1 MNFDQEI
8 LRILTLAGDNGLKTE
23 KIARH
28 VFNSCNS
35 MFTPLNYKDVHSYVS
50 QFLIKNAKDP
60 SSIIEKGS
68 GHGVY
73 KLNFKDQLV
82 EQLVLKFSPQKEQTD
97 FDESTKANNSS
108 DSQLSLTLFD

>member
-73 KLNFKDQLV
+73 KLNFKAQLAK
-82 EQLVLKFSPQKEQTD
+82 QLVLKFMSY
-97 FDESTKANNSS
+97 DEPTESEVSDKTS
-108 DSQLSLTLFD
+108 DSSASELSLSLFD

>member
-50 QFLIKNAKDP
+50 QFLIKNAKKP

-73 KLNFKDQLV
+73 KLNFKDKLA
-82 EQLVLKFSPQKEQTD
+82 EQLILKFSPQKEQTD
-97 FDESTKANNSS
+97 FDESTNNSS

>member
-50 QFLIKNAKDP
+50 QFLIKNAKNP
-60 SSIIEKGS
+60 SSIIEKGR

-73 KLNFKDQLV
+73 KLNFKAQLAK
-82 EQLVLKFSPQKEQTD
+82 QLVLKFMSY
-97 FDESTKANNSS
+97 DEPTESEESDKTS
-108 DSQLSLTLFD
+108 DSSASELSLSLFD

>member
-28 VFNSCNS
+28 VFNS
-35 MFTPLNYKDVHSYVS
+35 YVS
-50 QFLIKNAKDP
+50 QFLIKNAKAP

-73 KLNFKDQLV
+73 KLNFKDELA

>member
-8 LRILTLAGDNGLKTE
+8 LRILTLAGDGGLKTE

-50 QFLIKNAKDP
+50 QFLIKMRK
-60 SSIIEKGS
+60 I
-68 GHGVY
+68 
-73 KLNFKDQLV
+73 LL
-82 EQLVLKFSPQKEQTD
+82 
-97 FDESTKANNSS
+97 
-108 DSQLSLTLFD
+108 LS

>member
-50 QFLIKNAKDP
+50 QFLIKNAKNP

-73 KLNFKDQLV
+73 KLNFKDKLA
-82 EQLVLKFSPQKEQTD
+82 EQLILKFSPHKEQTD
-97 FDESTKANNSS
+97 FNNSS